1 MSLLVPAG
9 NPSTWT
15 GPTGNNTW
23 LLLGRVPTL
32 IDAGVGAPDHID
44 ALQRAL
50 HETPL
55 LLVLVTHSHVDH
67 LSGWSTLNTRWPG
80 ASMRIHPGLQ
90 HGDRIAAG
98 DTQLTV
104 LHTPGHSPDHCC
116 FFDEGSGDLYCGDL
130 ARMGGTV
137 VIPAAR
143 GGNLKQYLESLRLVA
158 SLNPKRLLPG
168 HGPIVED
175 PRALIDQYLRHRA
188 ERDEQIL
195 RAVRQGARTPAEIV
209 REVYPH
215 LALELEPAAEQT
227 VVAHLIKLRDEG
239 RVRQEPGEAH
249 DLKSASWTHV
259 G

>member
-9 NPSTWT
+9 NASTWT

-23 LLLGRVPTL
+23 LLQGRVPTL
-32 IDAGVGAPDHID
+32 IDAGAGAPDHID

-50 HETPL
+50 EGKPL

-67 LSGWSTLNTRWPG
+67 LSGWSTLHAHWPD
-80 ASMRIHPGLQ
+80 ASMRIHPGVQ
-90 HGDRIAAG
+90 HRERVAAG
-98 DTQLTV
+98 DTELTV
-104 LHTPGHSPDHCC
+104 IHTPGHAPDHCC

-143 GGNLKQYLESLRLVA
+143 GGNLRQYLESLRLVA
-158 SLNPKRLLPG
+158 ALNPKRLLPG
-168 HGPIVED
+168 HGPIVAD
-175 PRALIDQYLRHRA
+175 PGALIDQYLRHRA
-188 ERDEQIL
+188 ERDEQIVA
-195 RAVRQGARTPAEIV
+195 AVRQGARTPGEIV
-209 REVYPH
+209 RAVYPR

-239 RVRQEPGEAH
+239 RVRQEPGEA
-249 DLKSASWTHV
+249 DGVTSASWTYV